1 MSEGTV
7 KVEYP
12 AYTTW
17 KLSLTQRVGKA
28 VSITTA
34 LDNLLNYRPKFYYL
48 NAPLTDGITFQVGV
62 SIDVDKL
69 F

>member
-1 MSEGTV
+1 M
-7 KVEYP
+7 
-12 AYTTW
+12 W
-17 KLSLTQRVGKA
+17 KLSLKQRIGKA

-34 LDNLLNYRPKFYYL
+34 LDNLFNYRPKFYYL

-62 SIDVDKL
+62 AVDVDKL